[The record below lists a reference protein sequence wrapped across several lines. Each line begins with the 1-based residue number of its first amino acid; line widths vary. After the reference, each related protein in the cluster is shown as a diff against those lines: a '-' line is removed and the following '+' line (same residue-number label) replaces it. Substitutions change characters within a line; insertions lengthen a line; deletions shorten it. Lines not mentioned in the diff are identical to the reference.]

1 MKRTILLIILI
12 VLAVALGV
20 GGAYAVSQAL
30 PAPQFERR
38 TVVKGVVPDDALS
51 PVPSEEDGED
61 QDANPFPGM
70 DPRGFGCGGMIPRG
84 DGFWSEDPF
93 WGMNPWQEDENMSG
107 ERLTLDQALE
117 KAQSYLAERD
127 SNLRVARLYEFQY
140 AFIAVTVDSESGDAA
155 YPLLIQPVS
164 GQVRAMTALCI
175 AARVDRDPPQGSDQA
190 PTGVSLS
197 MSEAAARA
205 QQALDAR
212 AAGMTIDPQGIA
224 FPGYY
229 TFEYS
234 EDGDIAGLISV
245 HAETGVYRL
254 HNGPGDF
261 IRKEEIS
268 Q

>member
-1 MKRTILLIILI
+1 MNKTILTIIII
-12 VLAVALGV
+12 VLALALGI

-30 PAPQFERR
+30 PVPQFEKR
-38 TVVKGVVPDDALS
+38 TVVKGAVPDDSLS
-51 PVPSEEDGED
+51 PVPSEGEGDG
-61 QDANPFPGM
+61 QDALPFRGM
-70 DPRGFGCGGMIPRG
+70 NPRGFGCGGMIPRG

-93 WGMNPWQEDENMSG
+93 WGMNPWQEDENLSG
-107 ERLTLDQALE
+107 ERLTFDQALE

-127 SNLRVARLYEFQY
+127 SNLRVARLYEFQN
-140 AFIAVTVDSESGDAA
+140 AFIAVAVDKESGDAA

-164 GQVRAMTALCI
+164 GQVRAMTALCF
-175 AARVDRDPPQGSDQA
+175 AAKVERDLPDGSELAQ
-190 PTGVSLS
+190 PLS
-197 MSEAAARA
+197 MAEAAARA
-205 QQALDAR
+205 QQSLEAQ
-212 AAGMTIDPQGIA
+212 AAGITIDPQGIA

-234 EDGDIAGLISV
+234 EDGNIAGLISV

-254 HNGPGDF
+254 HNGLGDF

>member
-1 MKRTILLIILI
+1 MNKTILTILII
-12 VLAVALGV
+12 VVAVALGI

-30 PAPQFERR
+30 PAPQLEKRI
-38 TVVKGVVPDDALS
+38 VVKGVAPDGSLS
-51 PVPSEEDGED
+51 PVPSEEEGED
-61 QDANPFPGM
+61 QNTFPFRGM
-70 DPRGFGCGGMIPRG
+70 DPRGFGCGGMLPRG
-84 DGFWSEDPF
+84 DGFWSQDPF
-93 WGMNPWQEDENMSG
+93 WGMNPWEEDENQSG
-107 ERLTLDQALE
+107 ERLTLEQALE
-117 KAQSYLAERD
+117 KARSYLVERD
-127 SNLRVARLYEFQY
+127 SGLGVARLYEFEN
-140 AFIAVTVDSESGDAA
+140 AFIAVAVDKESGDAA

-164 GQVRAMTALCI
+164 GQVRALTALCI
-175 AARVDRDPPQGSDQA
+175 AARVERDLPDGSDPAQ
-190 PTGVSLS
+190 TLS
-197 MSEAAARA
+197 MPEAAARA

-245 HAETGVYRL
+245 HAETGGYWL
-254 HNGPGDF
+254 HIGLGDF